1 MGQQSFLRKSFN
13 NNKLMSLLK
22 YSDESQIDM
31 VPIGNKEIEAKYSIE
46 WKRLSTAVNQKTVLF
61 DCFQPFDICENN
73 LIIANNL
80 IIFQCLSDHTWLV
93 RKMIRQ
99 LKKGESLNL
108 SNMNSS
114 NIVDL
119 PLQYAI

>member
-1 MGQQSFLRKSFN
+1 
-13 NNKLMSLLK
+13 MSLLK

-114 NIVDL
+114 NSVDL

>member
-1 MGQQSFLRKSFN
+1 
-13 NNKLMSLLK
+13 MSLLK
-22 YSDESQIDM
+22 YSDESQIDI

-93 RKMIRQ
+93 RKLIRQ

-108 SNMNSS
+108 SNMKSS
-114 NIVDL
+114 NSVDL

>member
-1 MGQQSFLRKSFN
+1 MGQHSFLRKSFN

-114 NIVDL
+114 NSADL

>member
-114 NIVDL
+114 NSADL

>member
-1 MGQQSFLRKSFN
+1 
-13 NNKLMSLLK
+13 MSLLK

-114 NIVDL
+114 NSADL